1 MFTNEFEFD
10 ATITTVMD
18 ETAEHEDVQ
27 LIISEDVVYIRQ
39 FNDEKRQTTYDLI
52 AMTPKMFKDM
62 VKLTQ
67 APVKDF
73 GTKVTDIIL
82 QEITGMDSA
91 TVTEELS
98 TKKTNIINDLKDSL
112 ASEMDSKGK
121 TLWGA
126 FSGVTHYTTHKISHR
141 ASHQSQKTYGHVAK
155 KDSKVFNRLVE

>member
-62 VKLTQ
+62 VTALNHTEGVFSTQ
-67 APVKDF
+67 YK
-73 GTKVTDIIL
+73 K
-82 QEITGMDSA
+82 A
-91 TVTEELS
+91 T
-98 TKKTNIINDLKDSL
+98 
-112 ASEMDSKGK
+112 
-121 TLWGA
+121 
-126 FSGVTHYTTHKISHR
+126 
-141 ASHQSQKTYGHVAK
+141 
-155 KDSKVFNRLVE
+155 

>member
-62 VKLTQ
+62 VTALNQTEGVFSTQ
-67 APVKDF
+67 YK
-73 GTKVTDIIL
+73 T
-82 QEITGMDSA
+82 A
-91 TVTEELS
+91 T
-98 TKKTNIINDLKDSL
+98 
-112 ASEMDSKGK
+112 
-121 TLWGA
+121 
-126 FSGVTHYTTHKISHR
+126 
-141 ASHQSQKTYGHVAK
+141 
-155 KDSKVFNRLVE
+155 